1 LSPAATARVAIVT
14 AAGSGIGRATAL
26 RLARD
31 GAAVACV
38 DIRPEAADA
47 TSRQI
52 AEAGGKALALA
63 RDVQEGDQVA
73 TMVDR
78 VLEAWGRIDILVNGV
93 GGGQRAASILEISEE
108 AWGQMLRLNL
118 TSTFLCCKA
127 VLPVMLKQGYGRI
140 VNIASIAGRS
150 VSTLQ
155 GAHYTAAKAGVLG
168 LTRHLARDVAGRG
181 ITVNAVAPGPIAT
194 DRILSSFTPEEREQ
208 ALGRSPMGRLGTP
221 EEVAAAVAFLASP
234 EASFVSGATLDVNGT
249 LLMI

>member
-1 LSPAATARVAIVT
+1 MSPAATARVAIVT

-63 RDVQEGDQVA
+63 CDVQEGPQVA
-73 TMVDR
+73 AMVDR
-78 VLEAWGRIDILVNGV
+78 VVQAWGRIDILVNGV

-108 AWGQMLRLNL
+108 AWEQMLRLNL

-150 VSTLQ
+150 MSTFQ

-194 DRILSSFTPEEREQ
+194 DRILSSFTPEEQSRV
-208 ALGRSPMGRLGTP
+208 LGRSPMGRLGTP

-234 EASFVSGATLDVNGT
+234 DASFVSGATLDVNGT